1 MNRCLWDWSDG
12 FQRRLSLALAR
23 MAFRP
28 AVRPISR
35 LGRSKVRFSPA
46 KMRLGSHPETKRF
59 GIAAMQKAQEDN

>member
-12 FQRRLSLALAR
+12 FQKRLSLALAR
-23 MAFRP
+23 MAFRL
-28 AVRPISR
+28 AVRLVSR